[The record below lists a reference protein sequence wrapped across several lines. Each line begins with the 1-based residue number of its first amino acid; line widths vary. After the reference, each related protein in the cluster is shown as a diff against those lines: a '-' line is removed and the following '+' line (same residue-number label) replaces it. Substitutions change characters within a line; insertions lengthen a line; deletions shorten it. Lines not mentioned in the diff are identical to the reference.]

1 MSALIIS
8 IYRRADKRAS
18 VVFRK
23 NKVLYRITTAEYAQ
37 AVVRVFR
44 GYEDDLKRNVAD
56 PDFVFEILC
65 PRKRNRV
72 VEIGLAGQKAHLY
85 VYEAAGEELKPCF
98 KWSGSRESLRQT
110 VAQFTLMAFMNR
122 Y

>member
-1 MSALIIS
+1 MIC
-8 IYRRADKRAS
+8 IYRRDGKRAS

-23 NKVLYRITTAEYAQ
+23 NKVLYRITTVEHAP
-37 AVVRVFR
+37 AVVSVFR
-44 GYEDDLKRNVAD
+44 GYEDDVRRNVAD

-72 VEIGLAGQKAHLY
+72 VEIGLTGQKANLC
-85 VYEAAGEELKPCF
+85 VYEAAGEELKLCF
-98 KWSGSRESLRQT
+98 KWSGGTEELRQA
-110 VAQFTLMAFMNR
+110 VGHFTLMAFISK